1 MIKYKV
7 TFEITNT
14 IGDLII
20 TDKNLDKELYEKKL
34 KEYQENY
41 KVYVKKMV
49 FEGIENQQKAKNRNT
64 VTDFRIE
71 EVVENE

>member
-41 KVYVKKMV
+41 KVYVKQIV
-49 FEGIENQQKAKNRNT
+49 FEGIENQQKAVNRNK
-64 VTDFRIE
+64 VTDFKIE
-71 EVVENE
+71 EVEEND

>member
-7 TFEITNT
+7 SFEITNT

-41 KVYVKKMV
+41 KVYIKQMV

-64 VTDFRIE
+64 VTDFKIE
-71 EVVENE
+71 EVGEND

>member
-1 MIKYKV
+1 MIRYKV
-7 TFEITNT
+7 SFEITNT

-41 KVYVKKMV
+41 KVYIKQMV
-49 FEGIENQQKAKNRNT
+49 FEGIENQQKAKNRNK

-71 EVVENE
+71 EVEEND